1 MSGPSLDAPVPPG
14 GPRPPPSRR
23 RATAIRLVVGPL
35 VLGMVLAI
43 CWIHARTGNPL
54 PTDLLMALCAGL
66 AGFEMARL
74 LGRPAAPAPSGRLA
88 DVLLPALA
96 CAALGGV
103 GLLAPDDPAARN
115 AWRAALAAGAL
126 VAVLLVHWRDVA
138 ADATDRIARA
148 LVPVVYVGL
157 LFSWLREVAD
167 GPDGGKRLIWVVLIS
182 KASDIGGWLVG
193 KPFGRH
199 KLVPSVSPGKSW
211 EGLAGG
217 LAGSALVAW
226 LLAAPIGVPEAAW
239 SAGHRA
245 VFGVALGLASVAAG
259 VTQSG
264 WKRRVGA
271 KDSSRLIPEMGG
283 VLDMIDSLLFAAP
296 LAVLWLW
303 LS

>member
-1 MSGPSLDAPVPPG
+1 
-14 GPRPPPSRR
+14 
-23 RATAIRLVVGPL
+23 VGPL
-35 VLGMVLAI
+35 VLGLVAAI
-43 CWIHARTGNPL
+43 CWVHAQSGNPL
-54 PTDLLMALCAGL
+54 GTDLLLALCSGL

-74 LGRPAAPAPSGRLA
+74 LARPGSPPA
-88 DVLLPALA
+88 DVVLPALA
-96 CAALGGV
+96 CAALGAV
-103 GLLAPDDPAARN
+103 GLLAPHDPAARN
-115 AWRAALAAGAL
+115 AWRAALTAGAL
-126 VAVLLVHWRDVA
+126 VGLLLVHWRDVVAEA
-138 ADATDRIARA
+138 ADRLARA

-157 LFSWLREVAD
+157 LFSWLREVGD
-167 GPDGGKRLIWVVLIS
+167 GPAGGKRLLWVLLIS
-182 KASDIGGWLVG
+182 KSSDIAGWLVG

-226 LLAAPIGVPEAAW
+226 LLAAPIGVPEASW

-245 VFGVALGLASVAAG
+245 LFGVALGLASVLAG
-259 VTQSG
+259 ITQSG

-296 LAVLWLW
+296 VAVLWFW
-303 LS
+303 LAR